1 MIFMSSP
8 QTDHHFQEDI
18 MAQYHY
24 GLTTNLSKADFLR
37 RKRFLERLITKLES
51 RLADAPEGSLIIN
64 RKTRT
69 SAPGFYLVTQGGANR
84 TYLDKSHS
92 DTIARLAQKEF
103 DQKALRTARKELNAI
118 NKILKYCDMD
128 KVEDVLDSCQE
139 EKRQLIAPAVE
150 SDETFRASWLAQK
163 FAQKQKNEGD
173 KLYQTERGDLV
184 QSKSEGM
191 QADYLFHHDYAYL
204 YEKRVKLIDHGRVT
218 YRYPDF
224 TILDPVTRQEV
235 IFEHF
240 GMVDQDHYFRNSFID
255 KLRLYLENG
264 YVIGDNLLFT
274 FETQEHPF
282 TIDQFARVLEARFGK
297 NEKE

>member
-1 MIFMSSP
+1 
-8 QTDHHFQEDI
+8 

-24 GLTTNLSKADFLR
+24 GLTSNLSKAEFTR
-37 RKRFLERLITKLES
+37 RKRFLERLIAKLES
-51 RLADAPEGSLIIN
+51 RLENAPEGSLVVN

-69 SAPGFYLVTQGGANR
+69 SVPGFYRVSQKGAER
-84 TYLDKSHS
+84 VYLGKSHS
-92 DTIARLAQKEF
+92 DTIARLAQKEY
-103 DQKALRTARKELNAI
+103 DQKALRTARKELVAI
-118 NKILKYCDMD
+118 NKILKYCDMA
-128 KVEDVLDSCQE
+128 KVEDVLGSCQE
-139 EKRQLIAPAVE
+139 EKKKFITPAIE
-150 SDETFRASWLAQK
+150 SDEAFRIRWLSQK
-163 FAQKQKNEGD
+163 FVQKQKNEGD
-173 KLYQTERGDLV
+173 KLYSTERGDLV
-184 QSKSEGM
+184 QSKSEGI
-191 QADYLFHHDYAYL
+191 QADYLFHHNYAYL

-264 YVIGDNLLFT
+264 YVIGENLLFT

-297 NEKE
+297 GKKE

>member
-1 MIFMSSP
+1 MIFMSFP
-8 QTDHHFQEDI
+8 RPATTIKEDK

-24 GLTTNLSKADFLR
+24 GLTTTLSKEEFTR
-37 RKRFLERLITKLES
+37 RKQFLERLIAKLEA
-51 RLADAPEGSLIIN
+51 RLDKAPEGSLIIN

-69 SAPGFYLVTQGGANR
+69 SAPGFYLVSQRGASR

-92 DTIARLAQKEF
+92 DTITRLAQKEY
-103 DQKALRTARKELNAI
+103 DQKALRAARKELVAI
-118 NKILKYCDMD
+118 NKILKYCDMP

-139 EKRQLIAPAVE
+139 EKTQLIVPAVE
-150 SDETFRASWLAQK
+150 SDEAFRVRWLSQK
-163 FAQKQKNEGD
+163 YVQKQKNEGD

-264 YVIGDNLLFT
+264 YVIGENLLFT

-297 NEKE
+297 GKKE